1 MAFLKILKGFFETKF
16 FRKVKERKGNEIYVF
31 LALLCKYEIDND
43 KMHARFV
50 IFFFLENFEFSGNFK
65 TLEDWNDFAK
75 NFIFSEIE
83 EVMFLHEWIFRQ
95 NMKNFKWTPQEDGLL
110 KQIIDDF
117 KYFFGKK
124 YVFKVFF

>member
-50 IFFFLENFEFSGNFK
+50 IFFFFDVKNLNFPEILRLSRIGMTSRKITFS
-65 TLEDWNDFAK
+65 
-75 NFIFSEIE
+75 
-83 EVMFLHEWIFRQ
+83 RR
-95 NMKNFKWTPQEDGLL
+95 L
-110 KQIIDDF
+110 KRSCS
-117 KYFFGKK
+117 
-124 YVFKVFF
+124 